1 MYCSYTMYQ
10 ELFFHKGFFFASMPG
25 RSLFFI
31 WILEWSGKMEHAMER
46 TLEWDSHG
54 QMEPSSA
61 NYGPVQLNPMV
72 TQMKDQ
78 ALCIS
83 LCFLS
88 IHSLFIWKCTLFALV
103 SRNAIPER
111 EIASLWRLCV
121 EKPELLGQKTLPAAE
136 KVAIICSHRLLTC
149 FLGKTRSRSSWK
161 SLGTLAHASEHV
173 PLARWSK
180 VLLDGYT

>member
-1 MYCSYTMYQ
+1 
-10 ELFFHKGFFFASMPG
+10 
-25 RSLFFI
+25 
-31 WILEWSGKMEHAMER
+31 MEHAMER

-103 SRNAIPER
+103 SRNAIQER
-111 EIASLWRLCV
+111 WLPRGDCVLKNQSLWGRKHYLLQRRL
-121 EKPELLGQKTLPAAE
+121 
-136 KVAIICSHRLLTC
+136 
-149 FLGKTRSRSSWK
+149 
-161 SLGTLAHASEHV
+161 
-173 PLARWSK
+173 PLFARIFFKHTS
-180 VLLDGYT
+180 